1 MAQQTEEWV
10 LRLRDQFSKNIKRAD
25 KNSQRF
31 GRTAQ
36 RLKGT
41 LTTLMPLAS
50 IAGGVLV
57 FRKLIQVAS
66 GFEKEMSAVKAIS
79 QANKLEFLDLE
90 RQADQLGKTTAFTG
104 QQAAEAMGFLSMA
117 GFDVQQ
123 TMGALPGTLDLAAAG
138 AIDLGRAADIA
149 SNVLTQYGLAA
160 SEMNHVNDILV
171 KTTTRAN
178 VNIEQLSE
186 GLKYTGTTA
195 KILKQPLEET
205 AAALGVLGNA
215 GLQGSMGGTS
225 LNFAMLEMA
234 RQSSPTAKKLKKLG
248 VETHDVNGEFSGL
261 TNILKQ
267 FEALGIESTTI
278 LDTFGARGGR
288 AMGTLVEAG
297 SEAVE
302 KLTEL
307 NRNAQGIA
315 KTVAEMRLDNL
326 AGDTVKLKSASEGL
340 AISLGKRMN
349 PVMRYSV
356 QRATELVSTFES
368 WIKIPL
374 SEELRRERAQLNAQ
388 FNVLKRGN
396 VHADVR
402 KRIINEINVE
412 YGDYLPNLLEE
423 KSSLEDIE
431 IAQKAVNKEL
441 RERISIEAKKEVLR
455 EAEEKA
461 IKARKKLIDQEVAIE
476 ATRMRMS
483 EETNKGRLKGHQ
495 ELLEGQ
501 LAHLSKYQKQYNKEI
516 DKVSRLEEQLDLP
529 TAQERAV
536 QAGLDAAGETT
547 VTARPSRDLEQT
559 ITSAA
564 PKVFN
569 ITINK
574 LIETQEINTTTL
586 KEGSAKIKRQIIET
600 LLEGLNETQTMVGR

>member
-10 LRLRDQFSKNIKRAD
+10 LRLRDQFSKNVKRAD
-25 KNSQRF
+25 KNSKRF

-41 LTTLMPLAS
+41 LSTLMPLAS

-79 QANKLEFLDLE
+79 QANRLEFLDLE

-104 QQAAEAMGFLSMA
+104 QQAAEAMSFLSMA

-149 SNVLTQYGLAA
+149 SNVLTQFGLSA
-160 SEMNHVNDILV
+160 SEMNRVNDIMI
-171 KTTTRAN
+171 KTTTSAN
-178 VNIEQLSE
+178 TNIEQMADA
-186 GLKYTGTTA
+186 LKFTGTTA
-195 KILKQPLEET
+195 KILNVPLEET
-205 AAALGVLGNA
+205 AAAIGVLGNA
-215 GLQGSMGGTS
+215 GLQGSIGGTS

-234 RQSSPTAKKLKKLG
+234 RISSPTAKKLKKLG

-307 NRNAQGIA
+307 NKNAQGIA

-326 AGDTVKLKSASEGL
+326 AGDTTKLKSASEGL

-349 PVMRYSV
+349 PAMRGSV
-356 QRATELVSTFES
+356 QTATRIVQAFES
-368 WIKIPL
+368 WVRVPL
-374 SEELRRERAQLNAQ
+374 SDELRKERAQLNAH
-388 FNVLKRGN
+388 FGVIKKGN
-396 VHADVR
+396 VPVEIR
-402 KRIINEINVE
+402 KRLITEINTE
-412 YGDYLPNLLEE
+412 YGDYLPNLLTE
-423 KSSLEDIE
+423 KSSLNEIE
-431 IAQKAVNKEL
+431 AAQKAVNKEL
-441 RERISIEAKKEVLR
+441 RERISIEAKKELLQEQEEKLFR
-455 EAEEKA
+455 AQKKLTEAE
-461 IKARKKLIDQEVAIE
+461 IE
-476 ATRMRMS
+476 LS
-483 EETNKGRLKGHQ
+483 ERQRQNSETNSSQVIRNNM
-495 ELLEGQ
+495 EVIRSLEGSV
-501 LAHLSKYQKQYNKEI
+501 LPRLRRAYDKELEAFT
-516 DKVSRLEEQLDLP
+516 RLEEGMQLPD
-529 TAQERAV
+529 RNDIV

-586 KEGSAKIKRQIIET
+586 KEGSTKIKRQITET
-600 LLEGLNETQTMVGR
+600 LLEALNETQIMSGR